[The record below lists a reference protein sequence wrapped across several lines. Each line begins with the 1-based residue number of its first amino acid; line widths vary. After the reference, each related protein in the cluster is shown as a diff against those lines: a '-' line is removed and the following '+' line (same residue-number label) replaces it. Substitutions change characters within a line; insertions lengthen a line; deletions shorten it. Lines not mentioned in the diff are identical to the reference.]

1 MKLFRALS
9 SLIIASAA
17 GSFAPLSS
25 TAQPAVEPTPFI
37 LASGLDGPRGLRF
50 GPDGYLYVAEAG
62 TGGTNSTAGQ
72 RHRIASAP
80 GALDGRTERSNFQ
93 NQLQRNADYRRRRIS
108 FNL

>member
-17 GSFAPLSS
+17 GSFATLSL

-37 LASGLDGPRGLRF
+37 LASGLEGPRGLRF

-72 RHRIASAP
+72 CTQVPSPP
-80 GALDGRTERSNFQ
+80 GAWRGGT
-93 NQLQRNADYRRRRIS
+93 NARIS
-108 FNL
+108 QIRSHGTAHNGALG